1 MTVFDRIKALTI
13 DEMSEFIRSMVD
25 EDETHEVACYGCVN
39 YGTHHSDPKNKG
51 TNLYE
56 CDGCPCEG
64 MGLDVKAWLNSE
76 AYVEALGSKPEPPE
90 RMTMRLIDAHSL
102 IMPIALY
109 MTENAYLNDTALDV
123 LKMVAKWVETEPT
136 IEAEPVRHGRW
147 EAYPDDAHMKCS
159 ACGMEYLKENMPKVV
174 G

>member
-1 MTVFDRIKALTI
+1 
-13 DEMSEFIRSMVD
+13 
-25 EDETHEVACYGCVN
+25 
-39 YGTHHSDPKNKG
+39 
-51 TNLYE
+51 
-56 CDGCPCEG
+56 
-64 MGLDVKAWLNSE
+64 
-76 AYVEALGSKPEPPE
+76 
-90 RMTMRLIDAHSL
+90 MRLIDAHSL

-174 G
+174 GYCPNPNCGAKMDGGAEDGTDA